1 MDDAAGKGEPDHRF
15 VALGLPAAPSKAL
28 THRVLPCL
36 KTQATM
42 VTEFARRGAGRDYP
56 TADLKKIAAAIL
68 TALEQSRAELSVA
81 LVGDQEMRP
90 LNAKYR
96 KKNKTTDVLSFP
108 ADPSIPS
115 KSALLGDVIISVEQ
129 AKCQA
134 KERNHSLKKEMA
146 TLLIHGILHLLGYDH
161 ERSQRQAKIMV
172 SLEQKL
178 LGYLCERGL
187 IKL

>member
-1 MDDAAGKGEPDHRF
+1 M
-15 VALGLPAAPSKAL
+15 
-28 THRVLPCL
+28 TI
-36 KTQATM
+36 
-42 VTEFARRGAGRDYP
+42 EFARRGAGRKYP
-56 TADLKKIAAAIL
+56 IADLRKIAASIL
-68 TALEQSRAELSVA
+68 KALEQSRAELSVA

-108 ADPSIPS
+108 ADPALTSETG
-115 KSALLGDVIISVEQ
+115 LLGDVIISVEQ
-129 AKCQA
+129 AKRQA

-161 ERSQRQAKIMV
+161 ERSPRQAKIMAD
-172 SLEQKL
+172 LEQKL
-178 LGYLCERGL
+178 LSHLCERGL

>member
-1 MDDAAGKGEPDHRF
+1 M
-15 VALGLPAAPSKAL
+15 
-28 THRVLPCL
+28 
-36 KTQATM
+36 M
-42 VTEFARRGAGRDYP
+42 IEFARRGAGREYP

-68 TALEQSRAELSVA
+68 TGLEKGEAELSVA

-90 LNAKYR
+90 LNARYR

-108 ADPSIPS
+108 ADPSMPL
-115 KSALLGDVIISVEQ
+115 KAALLGDVIISVEQ
-129 AKCQA
+129 ARRQA
-134 KERNHSLKKEMA
+134 KERKISLKMEMV

-161 ERSQRQAKIMV
+161 ERSRRQAKIMA

-178 LGYLCERGL
+178 LSHLCQRGL